1 MRLLTFLKILRLKTE
16 YHEMMRY
23 EAIQSIGF
31 NSTGYQD
38 IQQQKRKG
46 NNGRMYGLCWSTQ
59 LSPDEAVRFESLVV
73 HDDAVRSGSLDAALD
88 LNDWGQLL
96 VDLVQLLF
104 PRHPLQTD
112 RRSVRDVLHRALP
125 REIAGDLLL

>member
-1 MRLLTFLKILRLKTE
+1 MRLLTFLKFLRLKTE

-73 HDDAVRSGSLDAALD
+73 HDDAVLQVLSLPLRVGVQV
-88 LNDWGQLL
+88 NVQNILL
-96 VDLVQLLF
+96 KICF
-104 PRHPLQTD
+104 HFGF
-112 RRSVRDVLHRALP
+112 
-125 REIAGDLLL
+125 II